1 MEYGKRL
8 TELAPSDSVE
18 GFFILKS
25 AVSKLTANGNPFLNA
40 VISDVSG
47 SMDAK
52 VWNYGGPIG
61 AADDGKIVKIRG
73 TVSEYRGSLQM
84 TVERIRLAQR
94 NDVYSLAELVPC
106 APLDAEDAYNE
117 IAAVVASMEDN
128 DYRHLCE
135 EMLRRHGEQFRVIPA
150 AKSVH
155 HGFINGLLM
164 HTGNMLKIAECVAS
178 IYAETVDRDLLLAG
192 TLLHD
197 FGKAA
202 EFDFSDLGLVT
213 DYSIK
218 GKLLGHLTMGAEEVG
233 EVGKALELPTE
244 KIVLLQH
251 MILSHHG
258 EPEFGAAVRPQCA
271 ESDLLSMIDLIDS
284 RMEIYR
290 ETFQTVPSG
299 SFSGKVFALERSIY
313 HHKKQN

>member
-1 MEYGKRL
+1 MEYEKRL
-8 TELAPSDSVE
+8 TDLLPGDSVE
-18 GFFILKS
+18 GFYILKS
-25 AVSKLTANGNPFLNA
+25 AVSKLTANGNPFLSA

-47 SMDAK
+47 NMDAK

-61 AADDGKIVKIRG
+61 AADDGKVVKIRG

-84 TVERIRLAQR
+84 TIERLRLAQN
-94 NDVYSLAELVPC
+94 NDVYSLSALVPC
-106 APLDAEDAYNE
+106 APLDSNSAYVE
-117 IAAVVASMEDN
+117 ITDIVASMRDE

-135 EMLRRHGEQFRVIPA
+135 EMLRRHGERFREIPA

-155 HGFINGLLM
+155 HSFINGLLM
-164 HTGNMLKIAECVAS
+164 HTGNMLKIAECVAA
-178 IYAETVDRDLLLAG
+178 IYKETVDRDLLLAG

-197 FGKAA
+197 FGKEA
-202 EFDFSDLGLVT
+202 EFEFSELGLVT
-213 DYSIK
+213 DYSLK
-218 GKLLGHLTMGAEEVG
+218 GKLLGHLTMGAEEIG
-233 EVGKALELPTE
+233 EVGKELGLPQE

-290 ETFQTVPSG
+290 ETFQTVPAG
-299 SFSGKVFALERSIY
+299 SFSGKVFALDRSIY
-313 HHKKQN
+313 HHKK